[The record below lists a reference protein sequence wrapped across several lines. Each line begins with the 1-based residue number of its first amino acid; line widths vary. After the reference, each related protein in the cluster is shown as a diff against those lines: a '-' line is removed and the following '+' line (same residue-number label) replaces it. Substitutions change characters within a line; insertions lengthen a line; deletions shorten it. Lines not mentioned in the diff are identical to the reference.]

1 MPTCESCH
9 AAAIA
14 VTHTTSTVRDLGF
27 AGALSTA
34 AASVLGIGYKRG
46 LSGAP
51 AARSAASDVDANQT
65 HIPGAV
71 PRSAGGLRASR
82 IP

>member
-1 MPTCESCH
+1 MPTCSSCH

-14 VTHTTSTVRDLGF
+14 ITHTTSTVRDLGF

-34 AASVLGIGYKRG
+34 AGSVLGIGYKRG
-46 LSGAP
+46 LADAP
-51 AARSAASDVDANQT
+51 VARSAASEAEGNQT
-65 HIPGAV
+65 HVPGAI
-71 PRSAGGLRASR
+71 PRSAGGLRATR